1 MSLFQSLTS
10 FMPFESSNSQASQPS
25 QPPSKPA
32 HTFSMIEINGKIYYL
47 TSLNIDD
54 CIIEYSHTM
63 TTPLLETITT
73 FSTSLSNQKITT
85 IVFEND
91 DSQPQ
96 SQSQTQSKPQ
106 EKKVVGFWNPQ
117 LSKFVLNI

>member
-1 MSLFQSLTS
+1 
-10 FMPFESSNSQASQPS
+10 
-25 QPPSKPA
+25 
-32 HTFSMIEINGKIYYL
+32 
-47 TSLNIDD
+47 
-54 CIIEYSHTM
+54 M